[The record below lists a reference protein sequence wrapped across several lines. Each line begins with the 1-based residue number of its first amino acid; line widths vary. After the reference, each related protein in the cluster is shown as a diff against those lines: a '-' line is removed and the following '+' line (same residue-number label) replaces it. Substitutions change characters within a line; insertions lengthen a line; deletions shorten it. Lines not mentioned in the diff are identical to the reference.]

1 MPYQKAEEFT
11 FTLEGVDCPELWVRL
26 KDPRTLGYREQR
38 RAQQAQFILMRV
50 QRGRYVPGPEDDFA
64 ITAMDDVV
72 RKLLVD
78 WNLPYP
84 DDWDQPEL
92 RGRVIPLAPP
102 RLERKVDPETK
113 EEVEVLAA
121 DGEDDP
127 LGPLPAPV
135 LEAIVKEVGRL
146 IVTPPKSP
154 AGRGPNLLPAGR
166 GDPS

>member
-11 FTLEGVDCPELWVRL
+11 FTLDALDCPELWVRL

-84 DDWDQPEL
+84 DDWEVVDR
-92 RGRVIPLAPP
+92 RGQVIPLKPP
-102 RLERKVDPETK
+102 RYEERTNEDGDSYMV
-113 EEVEVLAA
+113 EVEP
-121 DGEDDP
+121 GEADP

>member
-11 FTLEGVDCPELWVRL
+11 FTLEDVGCPELWVKI
-26 KDPRTLGYREQR
+26 KDPRTLNYREQR

-50 QRGRYVPGPEDDFA
+50 QRGRYIPRPEDDFA

-84 DDWDQPEL
+84 DDWDVVEV
-92 RGRVIPLAPP
+92 RGATIPL
-102 RLERKVDPETK
+102 
-113 EEVEVLAA
+113 
-121 DGEDDP
+121 DGTEPDP

-135 LEAIVKEVGRL
+135 LELIVKEVGKL
-146 IVTPPKSP
+146 VVSPPNSP
-154 AGRGPNLLPAGR
+154 AGRGQSVLPAG
-166 GDPS
+166 GSDLA